1 MTNTASK
8 KDKAET
14 DRWTS
19 DADTVERRD
28 REMGNQDVKEQ
39 DTRPTEGKG
48 IESGERG
55 PAQKR

>member
-1 MTNTASK
+1 MTNPGSR
-8 KDKAET
+8 KDKAEG

-19 DADTVERRD
+19 DSDTVERRD
-28 REMGNQDVKEQ
+28 REMGNQDVKEKGN
-39 DTRPTEGKG
+39 RSTEEKG